1 MPQEPVDD
9 GVRLVPTDADAVPMT
24 AAFRCILREQRVPHI
39 DLRCHRLDERV
50 HEIENALKGELK
62 VGLDIKSEGLRVPFV
77 VQRPESNGEHFVVG
91 SFVDRSASTGIDLA
105 YPSR

>member
-9 GVRLVPTDADAVPMT
+9 GVRLVPTDADAGPMT
-24 AAFRCILREQRVPHI
+24 TAFRCILREQRVPYI

-50 HEIENALKGELK
+50 REIKNALRGELK

-77 VQRPESNGEHFVVG
+77 VQRPLHNGERFSRRFVC
-91 SFVDRSASTGIDLA
+91 
-105 YPSR
+105 